1 MPLLPDLYVA
11 ELPRIDAAIARELK
25 ALSPPLRPVAEHIAF
40 LPGKRLRPLFCLTLG
55 RCFGSKDDSIY
66 PLVAALE
73 ILHCATLLHDDIL
86 DRAEVRRGV
95 TAAHLKFGEKLSILA
110 GDAMFALAGGI
121 IAGYGRP
128 RLMRV
133 FSSAVQ
139 CAAEGQALEA
149 SRLFDPSAS
158 ATHYL
163 EVAAGKTAALFE
175 ASALCG
181 AELADAPSESLPAV
195 ANFAFNF
202 GMAFQILDDLLDFFP
217 SQTTGKTWGK
227 DLLEGKLTAPVLC
240 WLALSE
246 PGEQKKF
253 LNKFS
258 QKKLTEADISAL
270 DKRLQASEV
279 PRLIREKAEFFCL
292 QAKNGLKQ
300 LPSNQYQSILYVSID
315 FLLRQGHAAP

>member
-1 MPLLPDLYVA
+1 MPILTDIYAA
-11 ELPRIDAAIARELK
+11 ESPLINAAIARELK

-40 LPGKRLRPLFCLTLG
+40 LPGKRLRPLFCLTMA
-55 RCFGSKDDSIY
+55 RCFGSEDDSIY

-86 DRAEVRRGV
+86 DRAEVRRG
-95 TAAHLKFGEKLSILA
+95 AATSHLKFGEKLSILA
-110 GDAMFALAGGI
+110 GDAMFALAGGV
-121 IAGYGRP
+121 IADYGRP
-128 RLMRV
+128 RLMSV
-133 FSSAVQ
+133 FSAAVQ

-149 SRLFDPSAS
+149 FRLFDPSAG

-181 AELADAPSESLPAV
+181 AELANAPPEILPA
-195 ANFAFNF
+195 AASFAFNF

-217 SQTTGKTWGK
+217 GQTTSKTWGK
-227 DLLEGKLTAPVLC
+227 DLLEGKLTAPALC
-240 WLALSE
+240 WLALSH
-246 PGEQKKF
+246 PDEQKKF
-253 LNKFS
+253 LDKFS

-270 DKRLQASEV
+270 DKLLQRSEV

-292 QAKNGLKQ
+292 QAENSLKR
-300 LPSNQYQSILYVSID
+300 LPSNQYQGILKIFID